1 MSEASH
7 WRPDYGSLPA
17 ATPITAGERAERAR
31 RVFDFVPAELD
42 ALVLFDAQYVQ
53 YYTGFIF
60 SATERPIGL
69 IITRDGE
76 RTLFVPRLE
85 VEHAEQTSVA
95 DNVLSYPEYPG
106 ERHPILLLSDHLRGL
121 SVRRVGVDHD
131 GYPVVAGYQPF
142 PLSREVEVRFVSPQ
156 LDLQMA
162 LKSEHELTLIRES
175 IYWGDVAH
183 ELLQRYTQ
191 VGLTETEVVGRA
203 CRDATAQMK
212 AAHGGK
218 YRQQNAWISGA
229 LAIYRG
235 QIGPNSALPHALTND
250 AVFEPGFTLVTGA
263 GADVFGYLS
272 ELERT
277 MFIGEP
283 TAEQRKYFHH
293 MMNLQEVAF
302 DAIRP
307 GEPSSS
313 VDHAVRAYFEQE
325 NLWDHWRHHV
335 GHSLGQRIH
344 ESPFLDVGD
353 PTVMQPGMVFSIEPG
368 LYVPGLGGFRHSDT
382 VLVTESG
389 VEVMTYYPRELED
402 LIIPVDAVDAGEM
415 ARLNGYR

>member
-1 MSEASH
+1 MSSTNH
-7 WRPDYGSLPA
+7 WRPDHASLPT
-17 ATPITAGERAERAR
+17 ATPITADERAERAL
-31 RVFDFVPAELD
+31 RVFDFVAPELD

-69 IITRDGE
+69 IITRDGA

-95 DNVLSYPEYPG
+95 DHVLSYPEYPG
-106 ERHPILLLSDHLRGL
+106 ERHPMHLLADHLRGIGA
-121 SVRRVGVDHD
+121 RRAGVDHD

-142 PLSREVEVRFVSPQ
+142 PLSRELPVELVSPRI
-156 LDLQMA
+156 DLQMA

-203 CRDATAQMK
+203 CRDATEQMK
-212 AAHGGK
+212 AAHGGA
-218 YRQQNAWISGA
+218 YRQQNAWIRGA

-283 TAEQRKYFHH
+283 NAEQRKYYGH
-293 MMNLQEVAF
+293 MMNLQAVAF
-302 DAIRP
+302 EAIRP

-313 VDHAVRAYFEQE
+313 VDVAVRAYFEKE
-325 NLWDHWRHHV
+325 GLWDDWRHHV

-353 PTVMQPGMVFSIEPG
+353 HTVMQPGMVFSIEPG

-382 VLVTESG
+382 VLVTDTG
-389 VEVMTYYPRELED
+389 VEVMTYYPREIEA
-402 LIIPVDAVDAGEM
+402 LIISVEAPV
-415 ARLNGYR
+415 

>member
-1 MSEASH
+1 MSLSGQ
-7 WRPDYGSLPA
+7 WRPSRSDLAP
-17 ATPITAGERAERAR
+17 ATPISPEERAERAV
-31 RVFDFVPAELD
+31 RVFDFVPGGLD

-69 IITRDGE
+69 IISRGGE

-95 DNVLSYPEYPG
+95 DVVLSYPEYPG
-106 ERHPILLLSDHLRGL
+106 ERHPILLLAEHLRGL
-121 SVRRVGVDHD
+121 GVRRVGVDHD
-131 GYPVVAGYQPF
+131 GYPVIAGYQPF
-142 PLSREVEVRFVSPQ
+142 PLSKELAVEFVSPQ
-156 LDLQMA
+156 IDLQLA
-162 LKSEHELTLIRES
+162 LKSEQELALIRES
-175 IYWGDVAH
+175 IYWGDIAH
-183 ELLQRYTQ
+183 ELLQRYTR

-203 CRDATAQMK
+203 CREATERMK
-212 AAHGGK
+212 EARGGY
-218 YRQQNAWISGA
+218 YRQENAWISGA

-250 AVFEPGFTLVTGA
+250 ARFEPGCTLVTGA

-283 TAEQRKYFHH
+283 SAQQRHYFQH
-293 MMNLQEVAF
+293 MLNLQEVAF
-302 DAIRP
+302 EAIRP
-307 GEPSSS
+307 GEPSSA
-313 VDHAVRAYFEQE
+313 VDVAVRAYYESE
-325 NLWDHWRHHV
+325 GLWEHWRHHV

-344 ESPFLDVGD
+344 ESPFLDIGD
-353 PTVMQPGMVFSIEPG
+353 HTPMQPGMVFSIEPG

-382 VLVTESG
+382 VLVTETG
-389 VEVMTYYPRELED
+389 VEIMTYYPRQLED
-402 LIIPVDAVDAGEM
+402 LIIPVDA
-415 ARLNGYR
+415 

>member
-1 MSEASH
+1 
-7 WRPDYGSLPA
+7 
-17 ATPITAGERAERAR
+17 
-31 RVFDFVPAELD
+31 
-42 ALVLFDAQYVQ
+42 
-53 YYTGFIF
+53 
-60 SATERPIGL
+60 
-69 IITRDGE
+69 
-76 RTLFVPRLE
+76 
-85 VEHAEQTSVA
+85 
-95 DNVLSYPEYPG
+95 
-106 ERHPILLLSDHLRGL
+106 
-121 SVRRVGVDHD
+121 
-131 GYPVVAGYQPF
+131 
-142 PLSREVEVRFVSPQ
+142 
-156 LDLQMA
+156 MA

-203 CRDATAQMK
+203 CRDATEQMK
-212 AAHGGK
+212 AAHGGA

-250 AVFEPGFTLVTGA
+250 AVFERGFTLVTGA

-283 TAEQRKYFHH
+283 NAEQRKYFQH
-293 MMNLQEVAF
+293 MMNLQAVAF
-302 DAIRP
+302 EAIRP

-313 VDHAVRAYFEQE
+313 VDVAVRAYFEKE
-325 NLWDHWRHHV
+325 GLWGHWRHHV

-353 PTVMQPGMVFSIEPG
+353 HTVMQPGMVFSIEPG

-382 VLVTESG
+382 VLVTDTG
-389 VEVMTYYPRELED
+389 VEVMTYYPRQIED
-402 LIIPVDAVDAGEM
+402 LTLPV
-415 ARLNGYR
+415 